1 MAILDINARV
11 AEAKRLL
18 EKNSQQK
25 LRTKEEVLQSTKKK
39 YLETKKQIESIDRK
53 IEKLQKQKEVLIQKN
68 LNRREYYSSIVN
80 TGR

>member
-11 AEAKRLL
+11 AEAKRQL
-18 EKNSQQK
+18 EKNSQRK
-25 LRTKEEVLQSTKKK
+25 LRTKEEVLQSTKEK

-68 LNRREYYSSIVN
+68 LNRKEYYSSIVN